1 MSTEREQPR
10 KKVTPALLRKMKE
23 KGRKV
28 VMLTAYDWL
37 LAGLLEEAG
46 VDILLVGDSAG
57 MVVHGFPDTLPVTM
71 DLMLAHTAA
80 VARAARSAM
89 VVADMPFL
97 SYQVNPD
104 EALRNAGR
112 FLQEAGA
119 DGVKLEGGKRVAGL
133 VERLVEAGI
142 PVMGHLGL
150 TPQSVKTTGYS
161 LQGGTEDEAGRLLE
175 EARVL
180 EEAGIFSLVLEKVP
194 ASLAEK
200 AASELKV
207 PVIGIGAGPSCD
219 GQVLVTQDMLGLF
232 PTFKPKFVRR
242 YAELGNQILDAV
254 KRFARDVRSG
264 DFPGPKESF

>member
-1 MSTEREQPR
+1 MSTEPKEAR
-10 KKVTPALLRKMKE
+10 KKVTPSLLRKMKE
-23 KGRKV
+23 EGRKV
-28 VMLTAYDWL
+28 VVLTAYDWL
-37 LAGLLEEAG
+37 LAGLLEQAG

-57 MVVHGFPDTLPVTM
+57 MVVHGFSSTLPVTM

-80 VARAARSAM
+80 VARAARTAM

-97 SYQVNPD
+97 SYQVSPD
-104 EALRNAGR
+104 EGLRNAGR

-119 DGVKLEGGKRVAGL
+119 DAVKLEGGKRVAGL
-133 VERLVEAGI
+133 VRRIVEAGI

-150 TPQSVKTTGYS
+150 TPQSIKTTGYA
-161 LQGGTEDEAGRLLE
+161 LQGGTDEEARRLLE
-175 EARVL
+175 EAHVL
-180 EEAGIFSLVLEKVP
+180 EDAGIFSLVLEKVP
-194 ASLAEK
+194 SGLAGRV
-200 AASELKV
+200 ASELKV

-242 YAELGNQILDAV
+242 YAELGDQVLDAV
-254 KRFARDVRSG
+254 KRFAQDVRSG

>member
-1 MSTEREQPR
+1 MSTERERPS
-10 KKVTPALLRKMKE
+10 KKVTPARLRQMKE
-23 KGRKV
+23 EGRKI

-37 LAGLLEEAG
+37 LAGLLEEGG

-57 MVVHGFPDTLPVTM
+57 MVVHGFPSTLPVTM

-80 VARAARSAM
+80 VARAARSAL

-119 DGVKLEGGKRVAGL
+119 DAVKLEGGERVGAL
-133 VERLVEAGI
+133 VRRLVEAGI

-150 TPQSVKTTGYS
+150 TPQSVKTTGYA
-161 LQGGTEDEAGRLLE
+161 LQGKDDQAASRLLE
-175 EARVL
+175 EARLL
-180 EEAGIFSLVLEKVP
+180 EDAGIFSLVLEKVP
-194 ASLAEK
+194 AALAGRVS
-200 AASELKV
+200 SELKV

-232 PTFKPKFVRR
+232 RSFKPKFVRR
-242 YAELGNQILDAV
+242 YAELGDQVLNAV
-254 KRFARDVRSG
+254 RDFARDVRSG
-264 DFPGPKESF
+264 EFPGPKESF